1 MSDWVLGNKS
11 TAKTMSSCLGAII
24 KSVFLCVYPLS
35 GRRSF
40 SHCNMKT
47 IPSLTQLELAT
58 GTVNAPARCS
68 AAPLPVQVSPSAIS
82 QSPWCDATS
91 VINTALP
98 RPAPWVWDLFSVPT
112 ALIANTSSL
121 YSYPSPPLRGKRW
134 EQWTCCRCKH
144 PLPRCRDMK
153 NRAKIEVRIRGL
165 LWRIMCSVKM
175 AECHPLSMWMWQ
187 LNAWSRCPND
197 TVTGSSDTNTSQ
209 NVMRMYPY
217 HHQSPGQDALHFIN

>member
-1 MSDWVLGNKS
+1 MNSMSDWVFGNKS
-11 TAKTMSSCLGAII
+11 TAKTMPSCLSAII
-24 KSVFLCVYPLS
+24 KRVFLCVYPLS

-82 QSPWCDATS
+82 QSPWCDVTP

-98 RPAPWVWDLFSVPT
+98 HPAPWVWDLFSVPT

-144 PLPRCRDMK
+144 PPPG
-153 NRAKIEVRIRGL
+153 AET
-165 LWRIMCSVKM
+165 WRT
-175 AECHPLSMWMWQ
+175 EQRLR
-187 LNAWSRCPND
+187 SRSEASCEESC
-197 TVTGSSDTNTSQ
+197 V
-209 NVMRMYPY
+209 
-217 HHQSPGQDALHFIN
+217 L